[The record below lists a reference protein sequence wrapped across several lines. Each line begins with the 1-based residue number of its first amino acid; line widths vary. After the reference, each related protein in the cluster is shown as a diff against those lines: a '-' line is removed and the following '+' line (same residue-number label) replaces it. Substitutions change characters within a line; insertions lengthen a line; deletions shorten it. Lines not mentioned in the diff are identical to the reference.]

1 MKVRHSPRKGEAT
14 EKAAQLRSDL
24 ELTIA
29 DADAAERKEA
39 ILQTLDEERAGVEL
53 RMRAAERL
61 GEKTWR
67 TPLTNSMGT
76 FIVERPGT
84 EVAEQCRKRLR
95 AIDAEIVRVEAE
107 GPPIERTAEPAAA
120 PTVAPDAVESEA
132 DVQRRKS
139 YVAALRVERH
149 EVEARIARAK
159 KLGEDPC
166 RRVEQLKAID
176 AELTRSADAA

>member
-24 ELTIA
+24 ELAIA
-29 DADAAERKEA
+29 DADAAERKESL
-39 ILQTLDEERAGVEL
+39 LQTLDEERAGVEL

-67 TPLTNSMGT
+67 TPLTNSTGT

-84 EVAEQCRKRLR
+84 EVAEQCGKRLR
-95 AIDAEIVRVEAE
+95 AIVAEIVRVEAE
-107 GPPIERTAEPAAA
+107 GPPIERTAEPADA

-139 YVAALRVERH
+139 YVDALHAERA
-149 EVEARIARAK
+149 EVESRIVRAK
-159 KLGEDPC
+159 EDGEDTAK
-166 RRVEQLKAID
+166 REKQLAAID
-176 AELTRSADAA
+176 AELERNAA